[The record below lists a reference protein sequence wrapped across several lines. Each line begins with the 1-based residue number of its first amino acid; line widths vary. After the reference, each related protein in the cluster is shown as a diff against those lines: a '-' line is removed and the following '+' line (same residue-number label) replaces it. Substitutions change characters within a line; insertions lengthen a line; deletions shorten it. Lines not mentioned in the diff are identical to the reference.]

1 MTYFEFYD
9 LPISFRVDAPAL
21 RRLFL
26 QNSRKHHPD
35 FHTLADD
42 AQQDRALE
50 LSTLNNEA
58 FKTLS
63 DPDLRIQYVLQL
75 KGLLGDEQQPA
86 LPQDFLMEMMD
97 INEGLM
103 ELEFDPDPARYAQID
118 QSVKKLKINIL
129 DKVQPI
135 LDTYT
140 DAEGQ
145 DSGLLLVREYFLKNR
160 YLLRILENLSK
171 FAPSF

>member
-21 RRLFL
+21 RRRYL

-86 LPQDFLMEMMD
+86 LPQDFLMEMME

-103 ELEFDPDPARYAQID
+103 ELEFDPDPALYAQID
-118 QSVKKLKINIL
+118 QSVKNMKINIL
-129 DKVQPI
+129 NKVQPI